1 MMTIQARIWRIAL
14 YAFLFAVTALVL
26 FPILW
31 MVLTSIKPE
40 REIYSFVPKWL
51 PTKIDWS
58 HHRVVWF
65 EKNFWLYFLNSIFV
79 ASVTALVSTVVATLG
94 GYALARFSFRGRTVL
109 STLVLM
115 IYLVPIILLALPFYL
130 ALSAIGLFDTRL
142 GLILAVST
150 YAVPFAVWV
159 LRGFF
164 SQIPPEIEEAAMVD
178 GASRLGALYWV
189 VLPVAVPGILAT
201 ALFAFILAWDD
212 YLFALIVISSDD
224 LRTLPLAIGLLAGDY
239 LVSDGQM
246 MAMGTIT
253 TLPIAIVY
261 LIFQRFFISGLTSGS
276 VKG

>member
-1 MMTIQARIWRIAL
+1 MMTIQARLGRIVL
-14 YAFLFAVTALVL
+14 YAFLFAVTGVVL

-31 MVLTSIKPE
+31 MVLTSIKPDG
-40 REIYSFVPKWL
+40 EIYSFVPNWL
-51 PTKIDWS
+51 PTKLDWS
-58 HHRVVWF
+58 HYEVVWF

-79 ASVTALVSTVVATLG
+79 ASVTAIVSTVVAVLG
-94 GYALARFSFRGRTVL
+94 GYALARFSFRGRNTL
-109 STLVLM
+109 SAVVLM

-130 ALSAIGLFDTRL
+130 ALSAIGLYDTRL

-164 SQIPPEIEEAAMVD
+164 AQIPPEIEEAAMVD

-212 YLFALIVISSDD
+212 YLFALIVIDSDE
-224 LRTLPLAIGLLAGDY
+224 LRTLPLAIGLLA
-239 LVSDGQM
+239 
-246 MAMGTIT
+246 
-253 TLPIAIVY
+253 
-261 LIFQRFFISGLTSGS
+261 R
-276 VKG
+276 